1 MKSEYRRPD
10 PVIYAERVLDGLPYQ
25 DLESNIW
32 IFLEEVTGKKKFD
45 LINLFQNENFCL
57 SQQEFNLFK
66 KMLERRKNHEPVA
79 YIIGKKNFYG
89 YDFKTGPGVLIPRFE
104 TELLVER
111 VGKICDNKKIL
122 DLCSGSGCIGI
133 TLVKE
138 FNPESV
144 CCSDISE
151 KALNYIKNNAES
163 ILNSN
168 EQRKVT
174 IVKSDMFENLK

>member
-57 SQQEFNLFK
+57 SQQEFDLFK

-138 FNPESV
+138 FHPESV
-144 CCSDISE
+144 CCTDISE
-151 KALNYIKNNAES
+151 TALNFTKN
-163 ILNSN
+163 
-168 EQRKVT
+168 KC
-174 IVKSDMFENLK
+174 